1 MYKNF
6 TDYTQTQKLLELLD
20 EFNKVAAYKIDT
32 QKSVAYLYTTSNT
45 LKRNFFKKI
54 PLTIASNKNI

>member
-32 QKSVAYLYTTSNT
+32 QKSVAYLYTTS
-45 LKRNFFKKI
+45 KHSEKEFFKKKSTYNSI
-54 PLTIASNKNI
+54 K